1 MEQQIKKY
9 QTEEEVVA
17 EEDPFSGGI
26 DLSQIDPTALMLLM
40 AQNKAAA
47 KTTPQAFESNV
58 ERYQQRLAPFS
69 YQAPRKDIFDLA
81 SSLGA
86 GILASQQRGGRNPFV
101 GIGEGFVGL
110 SQQLRKDEEDNAKN
124 RQAMGLQAFQLALK
138 DEQQARDYMNQID
151 LKLIDN
157 ANKEPEYMRIEWD
170 EVDPDTGETVNRGQ
184 SIANIPS
191 NYAAI
196 EDLMK
201 TKNGREVK
209 LADTQIN
216 MPDPNAGYGD
226 RKAIDAIDQQ
236 SQQFSAEAN
245 ASNAVVDQVNRAYI
259 LANQIVQEGG
269 TFGPYARS
277 TLSIR
282 EFVSSLGYGDLLEA
296 EGAIA
301 PQKALNQLAMSF
313 TMAIVSQTKGAIS
326 NREMELFIAA
336 SPTLG
341 STAEGFMEQ
350 LRLLEKLALRKKDF
364 YSNYLTEMDTLE
376 KNESLSHTQRR
387 IKLDQFKNNWPE
399 ANPLLSE
406 EDEAILQNAI
416 DNPIIDN
423 DFTPRAFRRAWEA
436 KEAELGR
443 IPLVASKAD
452 YDALPS
458 KAYYR
463 TARGQRAQKP

>member
-9 QTEEEVVA
+9 QTGEEVVA
-17 EEDPFSGGI
+17 DEDPFSGGI
-26 DLSQIDPTALMLLM
+26 DLSQIDPNALMLLM

-138 DEQQARDYMNQID
+138 DEQQANDYMNQIN

-157 ANKEPEYMRIEWD
+157 ANKEQEYVRIEYD
-170 EVDPDTGETVNRGQ
+170 EVDADTGETVSRAQ
-184 SIANIPS
+184 SFANIPR
-191 NYAAI
+191 NYADI
-196 EDLMK
+196 KSLMDNN
-201 TKNGREVK
+201 NGREVK

-216 MPDPNAGYGD
+216 MPNPNAGYGE
-226 RKAIDAIDQQ
+226 RKAIDTISEQ
-236 SQQFSAEAN
+236 SQQFSAEAQ
-245 ASNAVVDQVNRAYI
+245 ASNAVIDQVNQAYI

-269 TFGPYARS
+269 IFGPYAKS
-277 TLSIR
+277 TLGIR

-296 EGAIA
+296 ETAIA

-364 YSNYLTEMDTLE
+364 YSDYLTEMEALE
-376 KNESLSHTQRR
+376 ADESLKPKQRE
-387 IKLDQFKNNWPE
+387 IKLQRFTNDWSE

-416 DNPIIDN
+416 DNPTIDSS
-423 DFTPRAFRRAWEA
+423 FTPRAFRRAWEQ
-436 KEAELGR
+436 KEAELKM
-443 IPLVASKAD
+443 IPLVTSKAE

-458 KAYYR
+458 GAHYR
-463 TARGQRAQKP
+463 NSSGQTAQKP

>member
-9 QTEEEVVA
+9 QTGEEVVA
-17 EEDPFSGGI
+17 DEDPFSGGI

-138 DEQQARDYMNQID
+138 DEQQANDYMNQIN

-157 ANKEPEYMRIEWD
+157 ANKEQEYVRIEYD
-170 EVDPDTGETVNRGQ
+170 EVDADTGETVSRAQ
-184 SIANIPS
+184 SFANIPR
-191 NYAAI
+191 NYADI
-196 EDLMK
+196 KSLMDNN
-201 TKNGREVK
+201 NGREVK

-216 MPDPNAGYGD
+216 MPNPMDGYGD
-226 RKAIDAIDQQ
+226 RKAVDTISEQ
-236 SQQFSAEAN
+236 SQQFSAEAQ
-245 ASNAVVDQVNRAYI
+245 ASNAVIDQVNQAYI

-269 TFGPYARS
+269 IFGPYAKS
-277 TLSIR
+277 TLGIR
-282 EFVSSLGYGDLLEA
+282 EFVSSLGYGDLLKA
-296 EGAIA
+296 ETAIA

-364 YSNYLTEMDTLE
+364 YSDYLTEMEALE
-376 KNESLSHTQRR
+376 ADESLKPKQRE
-387 IKLDQFKNNWPE
+387 IKLERFTNDWSE

-406 EDEAILQNAI
+406 KDVAILQNAI
-416 DNPIIDN
+416 DNPTIDSS
-423 DFTPRAFRRAWEA
+423 FTPRAFRRAWEQ
-436 KEAELGR
+436 KEAELKM
-443 IPLVASKAD
+443 IPLVTSKAE

-458 KAYYR
+458 GAHYR
-463 TARGQRAQKP
+463 NSSGQTAQKP

>member
-9 QTEEEVVA
+9 QTGEEVVA
-17 EEDPFSGGI
+17 DEDPFSGGI

-138 DEQQARDYMNQID
+138 DEQQANDYMNQIN

-157 ANKEPEYMRIEWD
+157 ANKEQEYVRIEYD
-170 EVDPDTGETVNRGQ
+170 EVDADTGETVSRAQ
-184 SIANIPS
+184 SFANIPR
-191 NYAAI
+191 NYADI
-196 EDLMK
+196 KSLMDNN
-201 TKNGREVK
+201 NGREVK

-216 MPDPNAGYGD
+216 MPNPMDGYGD
-226 RKAIDAIDQQ
+226 RKAVDTISEQ
-236 SQQFSAEAN
+236 SQQFSAEAQ
-245 ASNAVVDQVNRAYI
+245 ASNAVIDQVNQAYI

-269 TFGPYARS
+269 IFGPYAKS
-277 TLSIR
+277 TLGIR
-282 EFVSSLGYGDLLEA
+282 EFVSSLGYGDLLKA
-296 EGAIA
+296 ETAIA

-364 YSNYLTEMDTLE
+364 YSDYLTEMEALE
-376 KNESLSHTQRR
+376 ADESLKPKQRE
-387 IKLDQFKNNWPE
+387 IKLQRFTNDWSE

-416 DNPIIDN
+416 DNPTIDSS
-423 DFTPRAFRRAWEA
+423 FTPRAFRRAWEQ
-436 KEAELGR
+436 KEAELKM
-443 IPLVASKAD
+443 IPLVTSKAE

-458 KAYYR
+458 GAHYR
-463 TARGQRAQKP
+463 NSSGQTAQKP